1 MKQVNFHHTCKKKV
15 EEITEYLKKCRD
27 ILKSNGKIIHSLIEK
42 VRIHLIN
49 AGVIFDNHF
58 YRL

>member
-1 MKQVNFHHTCKKKV
+1 MRKKGRRDNGILEKMPRYF
-15 EEITEYLKKCRD
+15 EEK
-27 ILKSNGKIIHSLIEK
+27 GKIIHSLIEK